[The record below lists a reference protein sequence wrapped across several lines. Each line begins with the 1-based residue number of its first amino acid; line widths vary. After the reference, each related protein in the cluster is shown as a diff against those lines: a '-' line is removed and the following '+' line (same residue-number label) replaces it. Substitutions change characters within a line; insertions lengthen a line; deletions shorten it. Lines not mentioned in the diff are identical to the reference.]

1 MIVWIDELCGYLD
14 KLQLIQYSKMKSNN
28 ENLKTIIESVYSND
42 ENKKFEIIKYNIGK
56 YIKENNLEELT
67 DNDKVKIFKNL
78 GYEDGEIEIILDK
91 IGD

>member
-42 ENKKFEIIKYNIGK
+42 
-56 YIKENNLEELT
+56 
-67 DNDKVKIFKNL
+67 
-78 GYEDGEIEIILDK
+78 
-91 IGD
+91 